1 MVSRIQVNFAVALV
15 TGLIIPSVGAAS
27 PQRLSPAAAPYRYV
41 TVALPN
47 EVNTGVADINSVGAY
62 VGAGCDE
69 TCTNR
74 VQFIATPQGRL
85 TFFTIPFADFSPTA
99 PYLPVGI
106 DDGGDVDGQYT
117 DSQGA
122 MHGYLRSADG
132 ATWTKI
138 DDPLAAETSGAG
150 TVPQSISPHGSVIV
164 GYYLDSANVQHGFLY
179 RDGAFTTYDVPGAS
193 ATAVNFYHEGEFGG
207 YYISN
212 NGASHAFY
220 VRDGRLHTIQ
230 APGLPNPASGE
241 GAALVAV
248 SQDGAFFGDEF
259 SQQPIFGF
267 AYANGRYTT
276 IRDPHQ
282 LGTTGADGTEVA
294 NANLDGVA
302 VGDYTYT
309 ASTSTQPGYL
319 HGFIAFPQPQG

>member
-1 MVSRIQVNFAVALV
+1 MHQS
-15 TGLIIPSVGAAS
+15 GSVH
-27 PQRLSPAAAPYRYV
+27 RYPA
-41 TVALPN
+41 
-47 EVNTGVADINSVGAY
+47 G
-62 VGAGCDE
+62 
-69 TCTNR
+69 
-74 VQFIATPQGRL
+74 QL

-106 DDGGDVDGQYT
+106 DDRGDVDGQYT
-117 DSQGA
+117 DPRGA
-122 MHGYLRSADG
+122 IHGYLRSADG

-150 TVPQSISPHGSVIV
+150 TVPESISPLGSVIV
-164 GYYLDSANVQHGFLY
+164 GYYLDSANMQHGFLY

-207 YYISN
+207 YYIST

-220 VRDGRLHTIQ
+220 VPDGTLQTIQ
-230 APGLPNPASGE
+230 APGLPNPANGE
-241 GAALVAV
+241 GAALVAM
-248 SQDGAFFGDEF
+248 SQDGTFFGDEF

-282 LGTTGADGTEVA
+282 VGTTGADGTEVA
-294 NANLDGVA
+294 NANLNGVA
-302 VGDYTYT
+302 VGNYTYT
-309 ASTSTQPGYL
+309 ASTSTQPGYIPRL
-319 HGFIAFPQPQG
+319 HRLPTTAGLACSRRRTGPRPRRGAHPRHRRLGGGHRLRPPQDDHPARRPSYLANAIDPANRRGQPQTQ